1 MSFKEQTIATE
12 TSGEQVLSINDVED
26 VDEFLEELVEVNEN
40 STGSPTLDDFSKHLK
55 EVLNKANTESIENEI
70 IYLKAE
76 NEKIHQLL
84 KEIVPTDEIKKRTF
98 NILTEVLCKNCE
110 RVLSLYEQLHF
121 KDIKQESK

>member
-1 MSFKEQTIATE
+1 MSTLINVQTDKAVKLNVSKVNVSKDIK
-12 TSGEQVLSINDVED
+12 DY
-26 VDEFLEELVEVNEN
+26 LVE
-40 STGSPTLDDFSKHLK
+40 GLLK
-55 EVLNKANTESIENEI
+55 KANKLYIENEI

-110 RVLSLYEQLHF
+110 RVFSLYEELRV
-121 KDIKQESK
+121 KDIKQEIK

>member
-1 MSFKEQTIATE
+1 MKIIVTKDE
-12 TSGEQVLSINDVED
+12 TQLSGEQVLSINDIED
-26 VDEFLEELVEVNEN
+26 VDGFLEELVEVNEN
-40 STGSPTLDDFSKHLK
+40 SIGSPTLDDFSKHLK
-55 EVLNKANTESIENEI
+55 EVLNKANTDRIQQEI

-84 KEIVPTDEIKKRTF
+84 KEILPTDEIKKRTF

-110 RVLSLYEQLHF
+110 RVFSLYEELRV

>member
-1 MSFKEQTIATE
+1 MKIIVTKDE
-12 TSGEQVLSINDVED
+12 TQLSGENAKLVSDSFNIEEHIQDVL
-26 VDEFLEELVEVNEN
+26 
-40 STGSPTLDDFSKHLK
+40 K
-55 EVLNKANTESIENEI
+55 KANTDHIQQEI

-84 KEIVPTDEIKKRTF
+84 KEIVPTDEIKKLTF

-110 RVLSLYEQLHF
+110 RVFSLYEELRV

>member
-1 MSFKEQTIATE
+1 MKIIVTKDE
-12 TSGEQVLSINDVED
+12 TQLSGENVKLVNDSFNESFNIED
-26 VDEFLEELVEVNEN
+26 HI
-40 STGSPTLDDFSKHLK
+40 S
-55 EVLNKANTESIENEI
+55 EVLKKANTDHIQQEI

-110 RVLSLYEQLHF
+110 RVFSLYEELRV

>member
-12 TSGEQVLSINDVED
+12 TSGENVKLVNDSLNGSFNIED
-26 VDEFLEELVEVNEN
+26 NI
-40 STGSPTLDDFSKHLK
+40 S
-55 EVLNKANTESIENEI
+55 EVLKKANTEHIQQEI

-110 RVLSLYEQLHF
+110 RVFSLYEELRV
-121 KDIKQESK
+121 KSNEGEK

>member
-12 TSGEQVLSINDVED
+12 TSGENVKLVNDSFNIED
-26 VDEFLEELVEVNEN
+26 HI
-40 STGSPTLDDFSKHLK
+40 S
-55 EVLNKANTESIENEI
+55 EVLKKANTDHIQQEI

-110 RVLSLYEQLHF
+110 RVFSLHEELRV
-121 KDIKQESK
+121 KSNEGVK

>member
-12 TSGEQVLSINDVED
+12 TSGEQVVSINDIED
-26 VDEFLEELVEVNEN
+26 VDGFLEELVEVNEN
-40 STGSPTLDDFSKHLK
+40 STESPTLDDFSKHLK
-55 EVLNKANTESIENEI
+55 EVLNKANTDRIQQEI

-110 RVLSLYEQLHF
+110 RVFSLYEELHV
-121 KDIKQESK
+121 KYNEGLK

>member
-12 TSGEQVLSINDVED
+12 TSGEQVLSINDIED
-26 VDEFLEELVEVNEN
+26 VDGFLEELVEVNEN
-40 STGSPTLDDFSKHLK
+40 SIGSPTLDDFSKHLK
-55 EVLNKANTESIENEI
+55 EVLNKANTDHIQQEI

-110 RVLSLYEQLHF
+110 RVFSLYEELRV
-121 KDIKQESK
+121 KDIKQEIK

>member
-1 MSFKEQTIATE
+1 LSFKEQTIVTG
-12 TSGEQVLSINDVED
+12 TSGEQEGFKESR
-26 VDEFLEELVEVNEN
+26 
-40 STGSPTLDDFSKHLK
+40 FSFSSKDAAQLGDSMMDHYIS
-55 EVLNKANTESIENEI
+55 EVLKKANMDHIQQEI

-110 RVLSLYEQLHF
+110 HVFTLYEELRV

>member
-1 MSFKEQTIATE
+1 MYLYNKGYTLKIIVTKDE
-12 TSGEQVLSINDVED
+12 THLSGENVKLVNDS
-26 VDEFLEELVEVNEN
+26 FNIEEHI
-40 STGSPTLDDFSKHLK
+40 S
-55 EVLNKANTESIENEI
+55 EVLKKTNTDHIQQEI

-110 RVLSLYEQLHF
+110 RVFSLYEELRV
-121 KDIKQESK
+121 KSNEGVK

>member
-12 TSGEQVLSINDVED
+12 TSGEIALTEVEFKD
-26 VDEFLEELVEVNEN
+26 QSLDSSLEESFQSEAKHEDYVE
-40 STGSPTLDDFSKHLK
+40 GLLK
-55 EVLNKANTESIENEI
+55 KANKLYIENEI

-110 RVLSLYEQLHF
+110 RVFSLYEELCV

>member
-1 MSFKEQTIATE
+1 MKIIVTKDE
-12 TSGEQVLSINDVED
+12 TQLSGESVKPSC
-26 VDEFLEELVEVNEN
+26 
-40 STGSPTLDDFSKHLK
+40 FSFSSKQAVILGDSMMDHYIS
-55 EVLNKANTESIENEI
+55 EVLKKANTDHIQQEI

-110 RVLSLYEQLHF
+110 RVFSLYEELRVKEF
-121 KDIKQESK
+121 KQESK

>member
-1 MSFKEQTIATE
+1 MKIIVTKDE
-12 TSGEQVLSINDVED
+12 TQLSGESVKLVDDSFNIEEHIQDVL
-26 VDEFLEELVEVNEN
+26 
-40 STGSPTLDDFSKHLK
+40 K
-55 EVLNKANTESIENEI
+55 KANTDHIQQEI

-110 RVLSLYEQLHF
+110 RVFSLYEELRV
-121 KDIKQESK
+121 KDIKQEIK